1 MSILDELID
10 LQHANRRRCEARSE
24 ADRVKRAKP
33 RILSLSIDDAAALR
47 EFAQDHSAEV
57 EAVIAG
63 DGELPSEQDRESI
76 LAARDAVQAQDQV
89 ISEQRSNVE
98 KASAALN
105 HAKDKASGAASL
117 AQSALELE
125 EGKLSQLQ
133 EERDRLIAERDQ
145 KVEEKEQDRRAVQ
158 DEIDGLSEA
167 YRQKDKP
174 LLAQLRELESERP
187 SRPDADQASRG
198 CSVVVRGTIITVA
211 VASLGMAFSGQI
223 TNLFMGMDALTFVIL
238 LLLVSPIIGYSSAC
252 RNAKSRSKRELQAQ
266 MSAYEEASRE
276 WQKKRE
282 SITSQQARLREEQM
296 QEQAELVQ
304 RQERYGSE
312 IKAVQAEC
320 ESGVA
325 ALDDRIQAQEKV
337 CAVKRTEAEAVSLDE
352 VCAAE
357 ISALKA
363 EEANLEALVNEQAQL
378 QESYYLSL
386 GPILAQ
392 VQEEAGKPYR
402 QACHE
407 AEKVYRDRQAD
418 FEKARNISG
427 MAAPFPEG
435 ELGNL
440 DAIIQ
445 KIESGRAS
453 SVSEAF
459 NLLDQERQ
467 ERKQQEETQKR
478 IDALEAQ
485 HQADLQEREAE
496 LQRLQEEHER
506 ELDELEADREAALWE
521 ATERAY
527 LRCDRCA
534 HLDERLYLGTFA
546 DTFCDIAGLYRI
558 DSLECNRYRPKRD

>member
-10 LQHANRRRCEARSE
+10 LKAANWSRRKAGSE
-24 ADRVKRAKP
+24 FDRVKRAKP
-33 RILSLSIDDAAALR
+33 QILTLSTDDAAVLR
-47 EFAQDHSAEV
+47 EFAQDHSVEV
-57 EAVIAG
+57 EAIIAG
-63 DGELPSEQDRESI
+63 DEKLPSEQDRERI
-76 LAARDAVQAQDQV
+76 LAARDAIQAQDQA
-89 ISEQRSNVE
+89 ISEQKSKVE
-98 KASAALN
+98 EASAALDR
-105 HAKDKASGAASL
+105 AKVKASGAASL
-117 AQSALELE
+117 AQNALELE

-133 EERDRLIAERDQ
+133 EERDHLIAERDQ
-145 KVEEKEQDRRAVQ
+145 KVEEKEQGRCAVQ

-187 SRPDADQASRG
+187 SRPDADQASHG
-198 CSVVVRGTIITVA
+198 CSVVVNGTINTVVVA
-211 VASLGMAFSGQI
+211 VCGMALTA
-223 TNLFMGMDALTFVIL
+223 TNSELFMTAFSDMAF
-238 LLLVSPIIGYSSAC
+238 LVAPIIGYSSAYL
-252 RNAKSRSKRELQAQ
+252 RAKFRSKRELQAQ
-266 MSAYEEASRE
+266 MSAHEEACRE
-276 WQKKRE
+276 WEKKRE
-282 SITSQQARLREEQM
+282 GITSQQARLREEQM

-534 HLDERLYLGTFA
+534 HLDEQLYLGTFA